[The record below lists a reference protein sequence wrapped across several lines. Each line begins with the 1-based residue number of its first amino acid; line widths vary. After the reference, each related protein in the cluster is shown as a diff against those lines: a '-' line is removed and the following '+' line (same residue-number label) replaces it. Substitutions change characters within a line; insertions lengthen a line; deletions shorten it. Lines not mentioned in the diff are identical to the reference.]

1 MEILF
6 QKGQAV
12 NALKHVVVSV
22 KNRTEIKEEEANMTT
37 VRRNVALGGFTAFRN
52 LARRMQIACGALGC
66 PEFVFEF
73 VFWEVTLQSV
83 ISRQ

>member
-37 VRRNVALGGFTAFRN
+37 VRRNVALGGFTVSQFSTANANSMRCFR
-52 LARRMQIACGALGC
+52 LSGVC
-66 PEFVFEF
+66 V
-73 VFWEVTLQSV
+73 
-83 ISRQ
+83 